1 MTSAVAVASFTSLS
15 CAWSLLP
22 CQSARSARGASNV
35 KSYGSSDGKGSGGS
49 VVLVGTA
56 VAARSWCR
64 WRHRRHSATRAAPL
78 ELASDFDAEDPEL
91 RVEAAHSVGA
101 FSLTSTLWPPK
112 KLLTNTAQLS
122 PIKAETSVG
131 RYTGSAPV
139 FAEWPFYEIEIA
151 NVSCLEDSAEEL
163 QRYRVVNFEQGLLTR
178 AFVLTSRW
186 QKVNLGRSAGF
197 QLLGMGLLSGF
208 KSTNPILMREL
219 QGLNILQGYLAEK
232 SESESPPTSLQS
244 EEEFDEF
251 MKEMEASDFITEEFR
266 AVAPVQRDVY
276 VTGLV
281 SSAGSSLSIWTW
293 KPGDDYIEV
302 HFCLGHD
309 CLAEGPLAEERLM
322 RLLAGRAAALGA
334 HSLRCRARFTE
345 KGKLLVPCKSL
356 GFKLVPGES
365 EFPEDMS
372 DEDAMSNL
380 DSNFTKP
387 KDYRFLPEAVPGL
400 RTWLLLLCLEEKIDV
415 ANEWCNEM
423 GAATL
428 EEVIESREELADFL
442 EENSTLTP
450 GEREALLER
459 DR

>member
-35 KSYGSSDGKGSGGS
+35 KSYGSSDGNGSGGS

-151 NVSCLEDSAEEL
+151 NVSSLEDSAEEL
-163 QRYRVVNFEQGLLTR
+163 QSYRIVNFEQGLLTR

-302 HFCLGHD
+302 HFCLGTLVLCEMIWLYIEYLIYMRRRICCMSQWHRQHIQWSVLKRTLTFPFWPTQHHNFSPIALTGHD
-309 CLAEGPLAEERLM
+309 CLAEAH
-322 RLLAGRAAALGA
+322 AADLT
-334 HSLRCRARFTE
+334 LNQY
-345 KGKLLVPCKSL
+345 
-356 GFKLVPGES
+356 
-365 EFPEDMS
+365 EFPTTDRMWEEDHSM
-372 DEDAMSNL
+372 
-380 DSNFTKP
+380 TKHVNWI
-387 KDYRFLPEAVPGL
+387 LQLHPGSF
-400 RTWLLLLCLEEKIDV
+400 W
-415 ANEWCNEM
+415 
-423 GAATL
+423 
-428 EEVIESREELADFL
+428 
-442 EENSTLTP
+442 
-450 GEREALLER
+450 
-459 DR
+459 

>member
-1 MTSAVAVASFTSLS
+1 MTSAVAVAATSLS
-15 CAWSLLP
+15 CTWSLL
-22 CQSARSARGASNV
+22 CQSARSARGGSSVNMFN
-35 KSYGSSDGKGSGGS
+35 SYGSSVDSYGSGGA
-49 VVLVGTA
+49 VVLVTGA

-64 WRHRRHSATRAAPL
+64 WHRHTRHRGHRGHRGSARRAAPL

-122 PIKAETSVG
+122 PIKAETTVG

-139 FAEWPFYEIEIA
+139 FAEWPFYEIEIS
-151 NVSCLEDSAEEL
+151 NVSCLQDSAEEL
-163 QRYRVVNFEQGLLTR
+163 QSYRVVNFEQGLLTR

-186 QKVNLGRSAGF
+186 QKMNLGRSAGF

-244 EEEFDEF
+244 EEEFDDF

-302 HFCLGHD
+302 HFCLG
-309 CLAEGPLAEERLM
+309 
-322 RLLAGRAAALGA
+322 
-334 HSLRCRARFTE
+334 T
-345 KGKLLVPCKSL
+345 LV
-356 GFKLVPGES
+356 
-365 EFPEDMS
+365 
-372 DEDAMSNL
+372 
-380 DSNFTKP
+380 
-387 KDYRFLPEAVPGL
+387 
-400 RTWLLLLCLEEKIDV
+400 LC
-415 ANEWCNEM
+415 EM
-423 GAATL
+423 
-428 EEVIESREELADFL
+428 I
-442 EENSTLTP
+442 
-450 GEREALLER
+450 LLEF
-459 DR
+459 DLYAT

>member
-302 HFCLGHD
+302 HFCLGT
-309 CLAEGPLAEERLM
+309 LV
-322 RLLAGRAAALGA
+322 LG
-334 HSLRCRARFTE
+334 
-345 KGKLLVPCKSL
+345 
-356 GFKLVPGES
+356 
-365 EFPEDMS
+365 
-372 DEDAMSNL
+372 
-380 DSNFTKP
+380 
-387 KDYRFLPEAVPGL
+387 
-400 RTWLLLLCLEEKIDV
+400 
-415 ANEWCNEM
+415 EM
-423 GAATL
+423 
-428 EEVIESREELADFL
+428 I
-442 EENSTLTP
+442 
-450 GEREALLER
+450 
-459 DR
+459 